1 MKYGEHIVTGLSG
14 GPDSVCL
21 FHVLLSLQEELDL
34 KLYPVHINHK
44 FRPGAAERDQDYV
57 ENLCAEHGIRCTT
70 VVRDCGK
77 LAAEL
82 GMTDEEAG
90 RKVRYDAF
98 RSVAEEIAA
107 GRDGESPVSP
117 EHIKIAVAQN
127 ANDQA
132 ETILFRLLRGTG
144 PDGLAGI
151 AYSRSEGR
159 FRVIR
164 PVLDI
169 TRSEIESYC
178 RDNRLDPVIDHTN
191 SETVYARNRIRL
203 ELLPL
208 LERDY
213 NPGIMSTL
221 VRLGRIAADDKDY
234 LWQQTEETY
243 RQAVITEG
251 EDSVALDLDKVRTGH
266 RAVRHR
272 LLMKA
277 LEITGLGSD
286 VTEERLAA
294 ADRIIEGD
302 PDSGMKRVQ
311 LPGGYEIKTSYGR
324 VICGRSLQSSRNADD
339 QGGPVRNSEKLSPN
353 THKKHENENKKP
365 EIRAELTEDME
376 RINEAVKAFAEG
388 RRPAGAAVFDADK
401 LHGDPEEIL
410 RSLTIRHRREGD
422 YINLRGGRKKLRKL
436 MIDMKIPADERD
448 SIWLLAA
455 GSEVL
460 RMAGRRYAEVYR
472 PDSSTKRLLIV
483 DFV

>member
-1 MKYGEHIVTGLSG
+1 M
-14 GPDSVCL
+14 CL

-213 NPGIMSTL
+213 NPGIMSAL

-339 QGGPVRNSEKLSPN
+339 QGGSVRNSEKLSPN

-460 RMAGRRYAEVYR
+460 RMAGERYAEVYR

>member
-1 MKYGEHIVTGLSG
+1 M
-14 GPDSVCL
+14 CL

-164 PVLDI
+164 PILDI
-169 TRSEIESYC
+169 TRSEIENYC
-178 RDNRLDPVIDHTN
+178 RDNGLDP
-191 SETVYARNRIRL
+191 
-203 ELLPL
+203 
-208 LERDY
+208 
-213 NPGIMSTL
+213 
-221 VRLGRIAADDKDY
+221 
-234 LWQQTEETY
+234 
-243 RQAVITEG
+243 
-251 EDSVALDLDKVRTGH
+251 GH
-266 RAVRHR
+266 RPHQQRDR
-272 LLMKA
+272 LRPQQDKA
-277 LEITGLGSD
+277 Q
-286 VTEERLAA
+286 AA
-294 ADRIIEGD
+294 A
-302 PDSGMKRVQ
+302 
-311 LPGGYEIKTSYGR
+311 
-324 VICGRSLQSSRNADD
+324 
-339 QGGPVRNSEKLSPN
+339 
-353 THKKHENENKKP
+353 
-365 EIRAELTEDME
+365 
-376 RINEAVKAFAEG
+376 
-388 RRPAGAAVFDADK
+388 
-401 LHGDPEEIL
+401 
-410 RSLTIRHRREGD
+410 
-422 YINLRGGRKKLRKL
+422 
-436 MIDMKIPADERD
+436 
-448 SIWLLAA
+448 AA
-455 GSEVL
+455 GTGIQP
-460 RMAGRRYAEVYR
+460 RHNGGAGHASAGSPQTTETTCGSR
-472 PDSSTKRLLIV
+472 PKRFT
-483 DFV
+483 DRP

>member
-57 ENLCAEHGIRCTT
+57 ENLCAEHGLRCTT
-70 VVRDCGK
+70 VVRDCGR

-213 NPGIMSTL
+213 NPGIMSAL
-221 VRLGRIAADDKDY
+221 VRLGRIAADD
-234 LWQQTEETY
+234 
-243 RQAVITEG
+243 
-251 EDSVALDLDKVRTGH
+251 
-266 RAVRHR
+266 
-272 LLMKA
+272 
-277 LEITGLGSD
+277 
-286 VTEERLAA
+286 
-294 ADRIIEGD
+294 
-302 PDSGMKRVQ
+302 
-311 LPGGYEIKTSYGR
+311 
-324 VICGRSLQSSRNADD
+324 
-339 QGGPVRNSEKLSPN
+339 
-353 THKKHENENKKP
+353 
-365 EIRAELTEDME
+365 
-376 RINEAVKAFAEG
+376 
-388 RRPAGAAVFDADK
+388 
-401 LHGDPEEIL
+401 
-410 RSLTIRHRREGD
+410 
-422 YINLRGGRKKLRKL
+422 
-436 MIDMKIPADERD
+436 
-448 SIWLLAA
+448 
-455 GSEVL
+455 
-460 RMAGRRYAEVYR
+460 
-472 PDSSTKRLLIV
+472 
-483 DFV
+483 

>member
-1 MKYGEHIVTGLSG
+1 M
-14 GPDSVCL
+14 CL

-213 NPGIMSTL
+213 NPGIMSAL

-339 QGGPVRNSEKLSPN
+339 QGGSVRNSEKLSPN

-460 RMAGRRYAEVYR
+460 RMTGERYAEVYR

>member
-339 QGGPVRNSEKLSPN
+339 QGGSVRNSEKLSPN

-376 RINEAVKAFAEG
+376 RISEAVKAFAEG

-448 SIWLLAA
+448 SIWLLAY

-460 RMAGRRYAEVYR
+460 RMAGGRYAEVYR

>member
-44 FRPGAAERDQDYV
+44 FRPGA
-57 ENLCAEHGIRCTT
+57 AEHGIRCTT

-164 PVLDI
+164 PILDI
-169 TRSEIESYC
+169 TRSEIENYC
-178 RDNRLDPVIDHTN
+178 RDNGLDPVIDHTN

-203 ELLPL
+203 KLLPL
-208 LERDY
+208 LEQEY
-213 NPGIMSTL
+213 NPGIMAAL
-221 VRLGRIAADDKDY
+221 DRLGRIAADDRDY
-234 LWQQTEETY
+234 LWQQTEEIY
-243 RQAVITEG
+243 RQAVIMEN
-251 EDSVALDLDKVRTGH
+251 EDAVTLDLAKVRVAH
-266 RAVRHR
+266 RAIRHR
-272 LLMKA
+272 LLMRA
-277 LEITGLGSD
+277 LEVTGLGSD

-294 ADRIIEGD
+294 ADRIIDSD
-302 PDSGMKRVQ
+302 PDAGMKRIQ

-339 QGGPVRNSEKLSPN
+339 QGGSVRNSEKLSPN

-376 RINEAVKAFAEG
+376 RI
-388 RRPAGAAVFDADK
+388 
-401 LHGDPEEIL
+401 
-410 RSLTIRHRREGD
+410 SD

-436 MIDMKIPADERD
+436 MIDMKIPADERN
-448 SIWLLAA
+448 SIWLLAY

-460 RMAGRRYAEVYR
+460 RMAGGRYAEVYR